1 MIRSLRYVSLSL
13 LLAPFAVAQLPIF
26 PGNILVS
33 RVGDGTVTLDGSAFA
48 RFLDEYTP
56 AGVFVQTIAL
66 PTTATLPQRALTN
79 SGSASSEGYISQ
91 SADGNY
97 FILTGYD
104 TAPGTAFVASTSVAT
119 VARVIGRVDLL
130 GTVDTSTGLIDAYSG
145 GNIRSACSV
154 DGTSFYT
161 TGPNNPGPG
170 VRYVGALG
178 SSSSTQLS
186 TTNQNLR
193 VANIF
198 NGQLYVSSAS
208 GTPGFFGV
216 STVGTGLPTTSGETI
231 TLLNG
236 FPTASGPQSY
246 DFFFADAATVY
257 VADERNSASGGIQKW
272 TESGGLWT
280 LAYTLNPAL
289 NTGCRGIS
297 GYTEAGVTT
306 LFATTT
312 FGANNTTVV
321 SVVDTGPGSV
331 FTTVVPNTLNMAVR
345 DVQFV
350 RSPSQV
356 IYSGTDCANTVGTP
370 TQTTVGGYP
379 VAGNPNFGLLASNC
393 VPGAPAVF
401 ALQFAGPLP
410 VGYAPFGPFAPPC
423 ALVYLNE
430 DLLIFLNADLAGSFL
445 APLPVP
451 NNSSLAGA
459 VVTTQIASYDPAL
472 AGFYPYPFGT
482 SLALTLVIG
491 N

>member
-1 MIRSLRYVSLSL
+1 
-13 LLAPFAVAQLPIF
+13 
-26 PGNILVS
+26 
-33 RVGDGTVTLDGSAFA
+33 
-48 RFLDEYTP
+48 
-56 AGVFVQTIAL
+56 VFVQTIAL

-97 FILTGYD
+97 FILVGYD
-104 TAPGTAFVASTSVAT
+104 AAPGTTSVSGTTA
-119 VARVIGRVDLL
+119 VANARVIGRVDLL
-130 GTVDTSTGLIDAYSG
+130 GTVDTSTGLTDAYSA
-145 GNIRSACSV
+145 NTFRSACS
-154 DGTSFYT
+154 DNGTSFWT
-161 TGPNNPGPG
+161 SGTATNPNGPG
-170 VRYVGALG
+170 ARYVAALG
-178 SSSSTQLS
+178 ATTSTQLS
-186 TTNQNLR
+186 TTVTNLR

-198 NGQLYVSSAS
+198 DGQLYTSSAS
-208 GTPGFFGV
+208 STFQGV
-216 STVGTGLPTTSGETI
+216 SKVGTGLPTTSGQTI

-236 FPTASGPQSY
+236 FPTAMGPQSY